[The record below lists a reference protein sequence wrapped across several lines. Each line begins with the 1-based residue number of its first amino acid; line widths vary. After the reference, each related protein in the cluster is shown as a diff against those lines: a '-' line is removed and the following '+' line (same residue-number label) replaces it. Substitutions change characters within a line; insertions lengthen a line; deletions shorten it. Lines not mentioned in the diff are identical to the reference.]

1 MAADA
6 RRVGEQAVDRYQRR
20 DLRSKTWF
28 MRDSALLDALCIAG
42 IFADPVK
49 TAASAE
55 SPSRIIYLGSSWNRV
70 GDFGAEGLTKLCIS
84 RVFCIT
90 AGLGFGINSGWHE
103 QRSAGGDFGIRIG
116 SPGFDR
122 NRQCT
127 AFLVIRK
134 HA

>member
-1 MAADA
+1 MRSNTDTWLRCGLG
-6 RRVGEQAVDRYQRR
+6 RRLTPTIDKCEQKKQN
-20 DLRSKTWF
+20 L
-28 MRDSALLDALCIAG
+28 I
-42 IFADPVK
+42 IF
-49 TAASAE
+49 
-55 SPSRIIYLGSSWNRV
+55 GSSWNRV

>member
-1 MAADA
+1 MRSQRPMLSVVRA
-6 RRVGEQAVDRYQRR
+6 RKKQP
-20 DLRSKTWF
+20 DLQC
-28 MRDSALLDALCIAG
+28 LAG
-42 IFADPVK
+42 VTCWLTK
-49 TAASAE
+49 M
-55 SPSRIIYLGSSWNRV
+55 GSSWNRV

-122 NRQCT
+122 KRQCT
-127 AFLVIRK
+127 AFLAIRK